1 MKAMGYAKKVVTE
14 ISTYNDTGV
23 SGLIS
28 GIQYKT
34 SEGGTSNDNKVSLYD
49 LKVERADNDG
59 SGNNI
64 NNTYAKKNDPEA
76 TVIFRKLKL
85 KNPYTLSSST
95 LDNNDVLCAFDV
107 SDGELSKTNL
117 KVKDLDGLITDLSI
131 GNGVYSF
138 YKYDSSGNKVYTHG
152 VLDDA
157 TYVHYLEIYKFESTR
172 LYLTIV
178 NKSSSRISLQQL
190 ASYTSSGARIMCTG
204 YVDTHAITGIKY
216 AGMNSV
222 YAIATYKDKEFT
234 YIIDS
239 SYTIGDVV
247 KSI

>member
-1 MKAMGYAKKVVTE
+1 MKAMGYAKTVIE
-14 ISTYNDTGV
+14 S
-23 SGLIS
+23 IS
-28 GIQYKT
+28 GDETNGTLNWT
-34 SEGGTSNDNKVSLYD
+34 SRSGDSTSAGSLNIKNIKVNSAGNADYATYD
-49 LKVERADNDG
+49 SG
-59 SGNNI
+59 SNLI
-64 NNTYAKKNDPEA
+64 ASTYAKKNDPEA

-117 KVKDLDGLITDLSI
+117 KVKDLDGLVTDLRIS
-131 GNGVYSF
+131 NGSYSF
-138 YKYDSSGNKVYTHG
+138 YKYNSSGNKEYTNG
-152 VLDDA
+152 VVDSA
-157 TYVHYLEIYKFESTR
+157 TYVHYLEIYKIDSTR

-190 ASYTSSGARIMCTG
+190 AGYTSSGARIMCTG

-216 AGMNSV
+216 AGVNSV

-247 KSI
+247 RSI